1 MALSTAGMA
10 LRPASPAMLSAS
22 IMLASLLILFGANS
36 GSADPN
42 PEPARSKT
50 KKEGGNWT
58 PPEFDE
64 TLPNSVTVMEGE
76 TAILPCVVTKLRGR
90 SVSWIRQS
98 DLHVISANQLIFT
111 SDDRFKVRMDNETS
125 FELEV
130 RTALTNDS
138 GVYECQV
145 NTRPKLSRPITLT
158 VQASGA
164 SIHGPTEV
172 YIKTGSTLV
181 LTCSA
186 ALHPNALTKVDWEHN
201 DTKVT
206 ISGPRG
212 GVSIHTEAGGRVVTS
227 RLSVV
232 RAAPPDAGNYTCR
245 PHAAMPATTTVY
257 IVDEQFPAAMHHEGR
272 AGEVLS
278 PCPALLLGVAFLAV
292 R

>member
-1 MALSTAGMA
+1 MSQQLGS
-10 LRPASPAMLSAS
+10 LAMLSAS
-22 IMLASLLILFGANS
+22 IMLASLLILLVANP

-42 PEPARSKT
+42 PDPARGKA

-64 TLPNSVTVMEGE
+64 TLPNGVTVMEGE

-125 FELEV
+125 SFELEV

-145 NTRPKLSRPITLT
+145 NTRPKLSRPVTLT
-158 VQASGA
+158 VQATGA
-164 SIHGPTEV
+164 SIHGPAEV

-232 RAAPPDAGNYTCR
+232 RAAPPDAGNYTCH
-245 PHAAMPATTTVY
+245 PHSALPATTTVY
-257 IVDEQFPAAMHHEGR
+257 IVDEQFPAAMHHESR
-272 AGEVLS
+272 AGLVWSTS
-278 PCPALLLGVAFLAV
+278 PLLLLLLSAAFIAV